1 MIKILENLY
10 DLTVAKNTDY
20 GNSFMK
26 GIEEFGLLT
35 SIIRIGDKINRI
47 NKLTTSNNL
56 VKNETIL
63 DTYQDLLNYSLLTIL
78 FLNNGY
84 LENKD
89 LYDKY
94 KELCEH
100 VSKFSDDYKVIYN
113 LDHFYKEI
121 KNIYKNDNLQMYATL
136 EPYLNIVY
144 TCLNKL
150 TNIK

>member
-1 MIKILENLY
+1 MIKILDNLY
-10 DLTVAKNTDY
+10 TLTVAKNTDY

-47 NKLTTSNNL
+47 NKLTNSSNL
-56 VKNETIL
+56 VKDETIL

-78 FLNNGY
+78 FLESGY
-84 LENKD
+84 LESDN
-89 LYDKY
+89 LYNKY
-94 KELCEH
+94 KDLCEH
-100 VSKFSDDYKVIYN
+100 ISKFSKDYKVIYN
-113 LDHFYKEI
+113 LDHFYREI

-136 EPYLNIVY
+136 ESYLNIVY
-144 TCLNKL
+144 TCLTKL